1 LGQLDDPKALP
12 AVLEVARKHEN
23 NFEMRALAL
32 AILGLLGDPEAT
44 PSLFR
49 LTLDANYIAR
59 TDALHEAFTL
69 L

>member
-1 LGQLDDPKALP
+1 
-12 AVLEVARKHEN
+12 
-23 NFEMRALAL
+23 MRALAL
-32 AILGLLGDPEAT
+32 AILGLLGDPEKT

-59 TDALHEAFTL
+59 TDALNEAFTL